1 MARKTALKATE
12 QTRSASRI
20 DKQQQS
26 CELRFDAQTK
36 ELLIDGVPLLR
47 PQDSQQINQVEH
59 RLRAGFCANICNG

>member
-47 PQDSQQINQVEH
+47 PQDSQQINHQPTCSRSVC
-59 RLRAGFCANICNG
+59 RIANR